1 MIDRSS
7 RRRFGQN
14 YLTDKS
20 VIYQIVDKIN
30 PGKEDSFIEIGPGQ
44 GAITGSIKNSSQN
57 LTLIEF
63 DKENIA
69 YLKSSLGDGIKIYEE
84 DVLKIDLS
92 FIKNNDRVIGN
103 LPYNIA
109 SQIILR
115 FLELNTKIFD
125 MHFMVQKEMA
135 EVLTSS
141 PGNKSWNKFA
151 VKVAFF
157 YETEILLDISPEA
170 FDIKP
175 KVDSSLVRFK
185 PINSQAF
192 EIKKLFQIIDLSFQ
206 SKRKTI
212 FNNLKKHN
220 INWEKLKFDKNLRAE
235 QLSLEDFL
243 EIYSSKSLKDQD
255 YLNKYVLKV
264 HGAMKTGLLHSKILT
279 TIRDPR
285 DVCAS
290 FKEFMKSDFE
300 SALTAAKG
308 MIKLVK
314 IQNMLVIIPLVSH
327 CIQV

>member
-57 LTLIEF
+57 LTLIEI

-109 SQIILR
+109 SQIIIR

-243 EIYSSKSLKDQD
+243 EIYK
-255 YLNKYVLKV
+255 N
-264 HGAMKTGLLHSKILT
+264 A
-279 TIRDPR
+279 
-285 DVCAS
+285 
-290 FKEFMKSDFE
+290 
-300 SALTAAKG
+300 
-308 MIKLVK
+308 
-314 IQNMLVIIPLVSH
+314 
-327 CIQV
+327 

>member
-14 YLTDKS
+14 YLRDKS

-30 PGKEDSFIEIGPGQ
+30 PRKEDSFIEIGPGQ
-44 GAITGSIKNSSQN
+44 GAITGGIKNNSKN
-57 LTLIEF
+57 LTLIEV
-63 DKENIA
+63 DKENVA
-69 YLKSSLGDGIKIYEE
+69 YLKNSLGNEIEIFEE
-84 DVLKIDLS
+84 DILKIDLS
-92 FIKNNDRVIGN
+92 FIKNNDRIVGN

-115 FLELNTKIFD
+115 FLELNKKISD

-157 YETEILLDISPEA
+157 YETEILMDISPEA

-175 KVDSSLVRFK
+175 KVNSSLVRFK

-212 FNNLKKHN
+212 FNNLKNHN

-235 QLSLEDFL
+235 QLSLENFL
-243 EIYSSKSLKDQD
+243 EIYK
-255 YLNKYVLKV
+255 N
-264 HGAMKTGLLHSKILT
+264 A
-279 TIRDPR
+279 
-285 DVCAS
+285 
-290 FKEFMKSDFE
+290 
-300 SALTAAKG
+300 
-308 MIKLVK
+308 
-314 IQNMLVIIPLVSH
+314 
-327 CIQV
+327 

>member
-14 YLTDKS
+14 YLRDKS

-30 PGKEDSFIEIGPGQ
+30 PRKEDSFIEIGPGQ
-44 GAITGSIKNSSQN
+44 GAITGGIKNNSKN
-57 LTLIEF
+57 LTLIEV
-63 DKENIA
+63 DKENVA
-69 YLKSSLGDGIKIYEE
+69 YLKNSLGNEVQIFEE

-92 FIKNNDRVIGN
+92 FIKNNDRIVGN

-115 FLELNTKIFD
+115 FLELNKRISD

-157 YETEILLDISPEA
+157 YETEILMDISPEA

-243 EIYSSKSLKDQD
+243 EIYK
-255 YLNKYVLKV
+255 N
-264 HGAMKTGLLHSKILT
+264 A
-279 TIRDPR
+279 
-285 DVCAS
+285 
-290 FKEFMKSDFE
+290 
-300 SALTAAKG
+300 
-308 MIKLVK
+308 
-314 IQNMLVIIPLVSH
+314 
-327 CIQV
+327 

>member
-14 YLTDKS
+14 YLKDKS
-20 VIYQIVDKIN
+20 VIYQIVDKID
-30 PGKEDSFIEIGPGQ
+30 PKKEDSFIEIGPGQ
-44 GAITGSIKNSSQN
+44 GAITGAIKNNSKN
-57 LTLIEF
+57 LALVEI
-63 DKENIA
+63 DKENVA
-69 YLKSSLGDGIKIYEE
+69 YLKNSLGNEIKIFEE
-84 DVLKIDLS
+84 DVLKIDLG
-92 FIKNNDRVIGN
+92 FIKNNDRIIGN

-115 FLELNTKIFD
+115 FLELNKKIFD

-157 YETEILLDISPEA
+157 YETEILMDISPEA

-192 EIKKLFQIIDLSFQ
+192 EIKKLFQIIDFCFQ

-220 INWEKLKFDKNLRAE
+220 INWDKLKFDKNLRAE

-243 EIYSSKSLKDQD
+243 EIYK
-255 YLNKYVLKV
+255 N
-264 HGAMKTGLLHSKILT
+264 A
-279 TIRDPR
+279 
-285 DVCAS
+285 
-290 FKEFMKSDFE
+290 
-300 SALTAAKG
+300 
-308 MIKLVK
+308 
-314 IQNMLVIIPLVSH
+314 
-327 CIQV
+327 

>member
-14 YLTDKS
+14 YLRDKS

-30 PGKEDSFIEIGPGQ
+30 PRKEDSFIEIGPGQ
-44 GAITGSIKNSSQN
+44 GAITGGIRNNSKN
-57 LTLIEF
+57 LTLIEI
-63 DKENIA
+63 DKENVS
-69 YLKSSLGDGIKIYEE
+69 YLKKSLGNEIEIFEE

-92 FIKNNDRVIGN
+92 FIKNNDRIVGN

-115 FLELNTKIFD
+115 FLELNKKISD

-157 YETEILLDISPEA
+157 YETEILMDISPEA

-235 QLSLEDFL
+235 QLSLENFL
-243 EIYSSKSLKDQD
+243 EIYK
-255 YLNKYVLKV
+255 N
-264 HGAMKTGLLHSKILT
+264 A
-279 TIRDPR
+279 
-285 DVCAS
+285 
-290 FKEFMKSDFE
+290 
-300 SALTAAKG
+300 
-308 MIKLVK
+308 
-314 IQNMLVIIPLVSH
+314 
-327 CIQV
+327 

>member
-20 VIYQIVDKIN
+20 VVYQIVDKIN

-57 LTLIEF
+57 LTLIEI

-69 YLKSSLGDGIKIYEE
+69 YLKSSLGDGIKIFEE

-115 FLELNTKIFD
+115 FLELNSKIFD

-235 QLSLEDFL
+235 QLSLQDFL
-243 EIYSSKSLKDQD
+243 EIYK
-255 YLNKYVLKV
+255 N
-264 HGAMKTGLLHSKILT
+264 A
-279 TIRDPR
+279 
-285 DVCAS
+285 
-290 FKEFMKSDFE
+290 
-300 SALTAAKG
+300 
-308 MIKLVK
+308 
-314 IQNMLVIIPLVSH
+314 
-327 CIQV
+327 

>member
-30 PGKEDSFIEIGPGQ
+30 PSKEDSFIEIGPGQ
-44 GAITGSIKNSSQN
+44 GAITRSIKNRSKN
-57 LTLIEF
+57 LTLIEI
-63 DKENIA
+63 DRENVA
-69 YLKSSLGDGIKIYEE
+69 YLRSFLGDEIKIFEE

-92 FIKNNDRVIGN
+92 VIKNNDRVIGN

-157 YETEILLDISPEA
+157 YETEILMDISPEA

-220 INWEKLKFDKNLRAE
+220 INWERLKFDKNLRAE

-243 EIYSSKSLKDQD
+243 EIYK
-255 YLNKYVLKV
+255 NV
-264 HGAMKTGLLHSKILT
+264 
-279 TIRDPR
+279 
-285 DVCAS
+285 
-290 FKEFMKSDFE
+290 
-300 SALTAAKG
+300 
-308 MIKLVK
+308 
-314 IQNMLVIIPLVSH
+314 
-327 CIQV
+327 

>member
-57 LTLIEF
+57 LTLIEI

-243 EIYSSKSLKDQD
+243 EIYK
-255 YLNKYVLKV
+255 N
-264 HGAMKTGLLHSKILT
+264 A
-279 TIRDPR
+279 
-285 DVCAS
+285 
-290 FKEFMKSDFE
+290 
-300 SALTAAKG
+300 
-308 MIKLVK
+308 
-314 IQNMLVIIPLVSH
+314 
-327 CIQV
+327 

>member
-14 YLTDKS
+14 YLRDKS
-20 VIYQIVDKIN
+20 VIFQIIDKIN
-30 PGKEDSFIEIGPGQ
+30 PRKKDSFIEIGPGQ
-44 GAITGSIKNSSQN
+44 GAITGGIRNNSKN
-57 LTLIEF
+57 LTLIEI
-63 DKENIA
+63 DKENVS
-69 YLKSSLGDGIKIYEE
+69 YLKNSLGDEIEIFEE

-92 FIKNNDRVIGN
+92 FIKNNDRIVGN
-103 LPYNIA
+103 LPYNVA

-115 FLELNTKIFD
+115 FLELNKKISD

-157 YETEILLDISPEA
+157 YETEILMDISPEA

-185 PINSQAF
+185 SINGQAF

-243 EIYSSKSLKDQD
+243 EIYKS
-255 YLNKYVLKV
+255 
-264 HGAMKTGLLHSKILT
+264 A
-279 TIRDPR
+279 
-285 DVCAS
+285 
-290 FKEFMKSDFE
+290 
-300 SALTAAKG
+300 
-308 MIKLVK
+308 
-314 IQNMLVIIPLVSH
+314 
-327 CIQV
+327 

>member
-14 YLTDKS
+14 YLRDKS

-30 PGKEDSFIEIGPGQ
+30 PRKEDSFIEIGPGQ
-44 GAITGSIKNSSQN
+44 GAITGGIKNNSKN
-57 LTLIEF
+57 LTLIEI
-63 DKENIA
+63 DKENVA
-69 YLKSSLGDGIKIYEE
+69 YLKNSLGNEIEIFEE
-84 DVLKIDLS
+84 DILKIDLS
-92 FIKNNDRVIGN
+92 FIKNNDRIVGN

-115 FLELNTKIFD
+115 FLELNKKISD
-125 MHFMVQKEMA
+125 MHFMIQKEMA

-157 YETEILLDISPEA
+157 YETEILMDISPEA

-175 KVDSSLVRFK
+175 KVNSSLVRFK

-243 EIYSSKSLKDQD
+243 EIYK
-255 YLNKYVLKV
+255 N
-264 HGAMKTGLLHSKILT
+264 A
-279 TIRDPR
+279 
-285 DVCAS
+285 
-290 FKEFMKSDFE
+290 
-300 SALTAAKG
+300 
-308 MIKLVK
+308 
-314 IQNMLVIIPLVSH
+314 
-327 CIQV
+327 

>member
-1 MIDRSS
+1 MIDRSF

-44 GAITGSIKNSSQN
+44 GAITRSIKNSSQN
-57 LTLIEF
+57 LTLIEI

-69 YLKSSLGDGIKIYEE
+69 YLKGTLGNEIKIFEE

-175 KVDSSLVRFK
+175 KVDSCLVRFK

-235 QLSLEDFL
+235 QLSLQDFL
-243 EIYSSKSLKDQD
+243 EIYK
-255 YLNKYVLKV
+255 N
-264 HGAMKTGLLHSKILT
+264 A
-279 TIRDPR
+279 
-285 DVCAS
+285 
-290 FKEFMKSDFE
+290 
-300 SALTAAKG
+300 
-308 MIKLVK
+308 
-314 IQNMLVIIPLVSH
+314 
-327 CIQV
+327 

>member
-14 YLTDKS
+14 YLKDKS
-20 VIYQIVDKIN
+20 VIYQIVDKID
-30 PGKEDSFIEIGPGQ
+30 PRKEDSFIEIGPGQ
-44 GAITGSIKNSSQN
+44 GAITGAIKNNSKN
-57 LTLIEF
+57 LALVEI
-63 DKENIA
+63 DKENVA
-69 YLKSSLGDGIKIYEE
+69 YLKNSLGNEIKIFEE
-84 DVLKIDLS
+84 DVLKIDLG
-92 FIKNNDRVIGN
+92 FIKNNDRIIGN

-115 FLELNTKIFD
+115 FLELNKKIFD

-157 YETEILLDISPEA
+157 YETEILMDISPEA

-192 EIKKLFQIIDLSFQ
+192 EIKKLFQIIDFCFQ

-243 EIYSSKSLKDQD
+243 EIYK
-255 YLNKYVLKV
+255 N
-264 HGAMKTGLLHSKILT
+264 A
-279 TIRDPR
+279 
-285 DVCAS
+285 
-290 FKEFMKSDFE
+290 
-300 SALTAAKG
+300 
-308 MIKLVK
+308 
-314 IQNMLVIIPLVSH
+314 
-327 CIQV
+327 

>member
-20 VIYQIVDKIN
+20 VVYQIVDKIN

-57 LTLIEF
+57 LTLIEI

-69 YLKSSLGDGIKIYEE
+69 YLKSSLGDGIKIFEE

-185 PINSQAF
+185 PINSKAF

-243 EIYSSKSLKDQD
+243 EIYK
-255 YLNKYVLKV
+255 N
-264 HGAMKTGLLHSKILT
+264 A
-279 TIRDPR
+279 
-285 DVCAS
+285 
-290 FKEFMKSDFE
+290 
-300 SALTAAKG
+300 
-308 MIKLVK
+308 
-314 IQNMLVIIPLVSH
+314 
-327 CIQV
+327 

>member
-14 YLTDKS
+14 YLRDKS

-30 PGKEDSFIEIGPGQ
+30 PRKEDSFIEIGPGQ
-44 GAITGSIKNSSQN
+44 GAITGGIKNNSKN
-57 LTLIEF
+57 LTLIEV
-63 DKENIA
+63 DKENVA
-69 YLKSSLGDGIKIYEE
+69 YLKNSLGNEVHIFEE
-84 DVLKIDLS
+84 DILKIDLS
-92 FIKNNDRVIGN
+92 FIENNDRIIGN

-115 FLELNTKIFD
+115 FLELNKKISD

-157 YETEILLDISPEA
+157 YETEILMDISPEA

-243 EIYSSKSLKDQD
+243 EIYK
-255 YLNKYVLKV
+255 N
-264 HGAMKTGLLHSKILT
+264 A
-279 TIRDPR
+279 
-285 DVCAS
+285 
-290 FKEFMKSDFE
+290 
-300 SALTAAKG
+300 
-308 MIKLVK
+308 
-314 IQNMLVIIPLVSH
+314 
-327 CIQV
+327 

>member
-20 VIYQIVDKIN
+20 VIYKIVDKIN
-30 PGKEDSFIEIGPGQ
+30 TGKEDSFIEIGPGQ
-44 GAITGSIKNSSQN
+44 GAITEGIKNNSKN
-57 LTLIEF
+57 LTLIEI
-63 DKENIA
+63 DRENVA
-69 YLKSSLGDGIKIYEE
+69 YLKNSLGNEIEIFEE
-84 DVLKIDLS
+84 DILKIDLG
-92 FIKNNDRVIGN
+92 FIKNNDRIVGN

-115 FLELNTKIFD
+115 FLELNKKISD

-157 YETEILLDISPEA
+157 YETEILMDISPEA

-185 PINSQAF
+185 PINIQAF

-243 EIYSSKSLKDQD
+243 EIYK
-255 YLNKYVLKV
+255 N
-264 HGAMKTGLLHSKILT
+264 A
-279 TIRDPR
+279 
-285 DVCAS
+285 
-290 FKEFMKSDFE
+290 
-300 SALTAAKG
+300 
-308 MIKLVK
+308 
-314 IQNMLVIIPLVSH
+314 
-327 CIQV
+327 

>member
-14 YLTDKS
+14 YLKDKS
-20 VIYQIVDKIN
+20 VIYQIVDKID
-30 PGKEDSFIEIGPGQ
+30 PRKEDSFIEIGPGQ
-44 GAITGSIKNSSQN
+44 GAITGAIKNNSKN
-57 LTLIEF
+57 LALVEI
-63 DKENIA
+63 DKENVA
-69 YLKSSLGDGIKIYEE
+69 YLKNSLGNEIKIFEE
-84 DVLKIDLS
+84 DVLKIDLG
-92 FIKNNDRVIGN
+92 FIKNNDRIIGN

-115 FLELNTKIFD
+115 FLELNKKIFD

-157 YETEILLDISPEA
+157 YETEILMDISPEA

-175 KVDSSLVRFK
+175 NVDSSLVRFK

-192 EIKKLFQIIDLSFQ
+192 EIKKLFQIIDFCFQ

-220 INWEKLKFDKNLRAE
+220 INWDKLKFDKNLRAE

-243 EIYSSKSLKDQD
+243 EIYK
-255 YLNKYVLKV
+255 N
-264 HGAMKTGLLHSKILT
+264 A
-279 TIRDPR
+279 
-285 DVCAS
+285 
-290 FKEFMKSDFE
+290 
-300 SALTAAKG
+300 
-308 MIKLVK
+308 
-314 IQNMLVIIPLVSH
+314 
-327 CIQV
+327 

>member
-14 YLTDKS
+14 YLRDKS

-30 PGKEDSFIEIGPGQ
+30 PRKEDSFIEIGPGQ
-44 GAITGSIKNSSQN
+44 GAITGGIKNNSKN
-57 LTLIEF
+57 LTLIEI
-63 DKENIA
+63 DKENVA
-69 YLKSSLGDGIKIYEE
+69 YLKNSLGNEVQIFEE
-84 DVLKIDLS
+84 DILKIDLS
-92 FIKNNDRVIGN
+92 FIENNDRIIGN

-115 FLELNTKIFD
+115 FLELNKKISD

-157 YETEILLDISPEA
+157 YETEILMDISPEA

-212 FNNLKKHN
+212 FNNLKNHN

-235 QLSLEDFL
+235 QLSLENFL
-243 EIYSSKSLKDQD
+243 EIYK
-255 YLNKYVLKV
+255 N
-264 HGAMKTGLLHSKILT
+264 A
-279 TIRDPR
+279 
-285 DVCAS
+285 
-290 FKEFMKSDFE
+290 
-300 SALTAAKG
+300 
-308 MIKLVK
+308 
-314 IQNMLVIIPLVSH
+314 
-327 CIQV
+327 

>member
-57 LTLIEF
+57 LTLIEI

-69 YLKSSLGDGIKIYEE
+69 YLKSSLGDGIKIFEE

-220 INWEKLKFDKNLRAE
+220 INWEELKFDKNLRAE
-235 QLSLEDFL
+235 QLSLENFL
-243 EIYSSKSLKDQD
+243 EIYK
-255 YLNKYVLKV
+255 N
-264 HGAMKTGLLHSKILT
+264 A
-279 TIRDPR
+279 
-285 DVCAS
+285 
-290 FKEFMKSDFE
+290 
-300 SALTAAKG
+300 
-308 MIKLVK
+308 
-314 IQNMLVIIPLVSH
+314 
-327 CIQV
+327 

>member
-57 LTLIEF
+57 LTLIEI

-212 FNNLKKHN
+212 FNNLKKYN
-220 INWEKLKFDKNLRAE
+220 VNWEELKFDKNLRAE
-235 QLSLEDFL
+235 QLSLENFL
-243 EIYSSKSLKDQD
+243 EIYK
-255 YLNKYVLKV
+255 N
-264 HGAMKTGLLHSKILT
+264 A
-279 TIRDPR
+279 
-285 DVCAS
+285 
-290 FKEFMKSDFE
+290 
-300 SALTAAKG
+300 
-308 MIKLVK
+308 
-314 IQNMLVIIPLVSH
+314 
-327 CIQV
+327 

>member
-1 MIDRSS
+1 MVERSA

-20 VIYQIVDKIN
+20 VIFQIVDKIN
-30 PGKEDSFIEIGPGQ
+30 PSKEDNFIEIGPGQ
-44 GAITGSIKNSSQN
+44 GAITKNIKNNSRN
-57 LTLIEF
+57 LTLIEI
-63 DKENIA
+63 DKENVA
-69 YLKSSLGDGIKIYEE
+69 YLKSSLGNEIKIFEE

-92 FIKNNDRVIGN
+92 FVKNNDRVIGN

-115 FLELNTKIFD
+115 FLELNKKIFD

-135 EVLTSS
+135 EVITSS
-141 PGNKSWNKFA
+141 PGNKSWNRFA

-157 YETEILLDISPEA
+157 YETEVLMDISPEA

-185 PINSQAF
+185 PRNIQTF

-220 INWEKLKFDKNLRAE
+220 VNWEKLKFDKNLRAE

-243 EIYSSKSLKDQD
+243 EIYK
-255 YLNKYVLKV
+255 N
-264 HGAMKTGLLHSKILT
+264 A
-279 TIRDPR
+279 
-285 DVCAS
+285 
-290 FKEFMKSDFE
+290 
-300 SALTAAKG
+300 
-308 MIKLVK
+308 
-314 IQNMLVIIPLVSH
+314 
-327 CIQV
+327 

>member
-1 MIDRSS
+1 MVDRSA

-14 YLTDKS
+14 YLIDKS

-30 PGKEDSFIEIGPGQ
+30 PSKEDSFIEIGPGQ
-44 GAITGSIKNSSQN
+44 GAITGSIKNNSKN
-57 LTLIEF
+57 LTLIEI
-63 DKENIA
+63 DKDNIA
-69 YLKSSLGDGIKIYEE
+69 YLKKSFGSEIKIFED

-92 FIKNNDRVIGN
+92 FIKNNDRIIGN

-115 FLELNTKIFD
+115 FLELNKKISD

-157 YETEILLDISPEA
+157 YETEILMDISPEA

-192 EIKKLFQIIDLSFQ
+192 EIKKLFQIIDLSFR

-212 FNNLKKHN
+212 FNNLKKYN

-235 QLSLEDFL
+235 QLGLEDFL
-243 EIYSSKSLKDQD
+243 EIYK
-255 YLNKYVLKV
+255 N
-264 HGAMKTGLLHSKILT
+264 A
-279 TIRDPR
+279 
-285 DVCAS
+285 
-290 FKEFMKSDFE
+290 
-300 SALTAAKG
+300 
-308 MIKLVK
+308 
-314 IQNMLVIIPLVSH
+314 
-327 CIQV
+327 

>member
-57 LTLIEF
+57 LTLIEI

-115 FLELNTKIFD
+115 FLGLNTKIFD

-212 FNNLKKHN
+212 FNNLKNHN

-243 EIYSSKSLKDQD
+243 EIYK
-255 YLNKYVLKV
+255 N
-264 HGAMKTGLLHSKILT
+264 A
-279 TIRDPR
+279 
-285 DVCAS
+285 
-290 FKEFMKSDFE
+290 
-300 SALTAAKG
+300 
-308 MIKLVK
+308 
-314 IQNMLVIIPLVSH
+314 
-327 CIQV
+327 

>member
-14 YLTDKS
+14 YLRDKS

-30 PGKEDSFIEIGPGQ
+30 PRKEDSFIEIGPGQ
-44 GAITGSIKNSSQN
+44 GAITGGIKNNSKN
-57 LTLIEF
+57 LTLIEV
-63 DKENIA
+63 DKENVA
-69 YLKSSLGDGIKIYEE
+69 YLKNSLGNEVQIFEE

-92 FIKNNDRVIGN
+92 FIKNNDRIIGN

-115 FLELNTKIFD
+115 FLEFNKKISD
-125 MHFMVQKEMA
+125 MHFMVQKEMS

-157 YETEILLDISPEA
+157 YETEILMDISPEA

-185 PINSQAF
+185 PINSQTF

-220 INWEKLKFDKNLRAE
+220 INWEELKFDKNLRAE
-235 QLSLEDFL
+235 QLSLENFL
-243 EIYSSKSLKDQD
+243 EIYK
-255 YLNKYVLKV
+255 N
-264 HGAMKTGLLHSKILT
+264 A
-279 TIRDPR
+279 
-285 DVCAS
+285 
-290 FKEFMKSDFE
+290 
-300 SALTAAKG
+300 
-308 MIKLVK
+308 
-314 IQNMLVIIPLVSH
+314 
-327 CIQV
+327 

>member
-14 YLTDKS
+14 YLRDKS
-20 VIYQIVDKIN
+20 VIYQIIDKIN
-30 PGKEDSFIEIGPGQ
+30 PGKEDRFIEIGPGQ
-44 GAITGSIKNSSQN
+44 GAITEGIKNNSKN
-57 LTLIEF
+57 LTLIEI
-63 DKENIA
+63 DRKNVA
-69 YLKSSLGDGIKIYEE
+69 YLKNSLGNEIEIFEE

-92 FIKNNDRVIGN
+92 FIKNNDRIVGN

-115 FLELNTKIFD
+115 FLELNKKIFD

-157 YETEILLDISPEA
+157 YETEILMDISPEA

-212 FNNLKKHN
+212 FNNLKNHN

-243 EIYSSKSLKDQD
+243 EIYK
-255 YLNKYVLKV
+255 N
-264 HGAMKTGLLHSKILT
+264 A
-279 TIRDPR
+279 
-285 DVCAS
+285 
-290 FKEFMKSDFE
+290 
-300 SALTAAKG
+300 
-308 MIKLVK
+308 
-314 IQNMLVIIPLVSH
+314 
-327 CIQV
+327 

>member
-14 YLTDKS
+14 YLRDKS

-30 PGKEDSFIEIGPGQ
+30 PRKEDSFIEIGPGQ
-44 GAITGSIKNSSQN
+44 GAITEGIKNNSKN
-57 LTLIEF
+57 LTLIEI
-63 DKENIA
+63 DKENVA
-69 YLKSSLGDGIKIYEE
+69 YLKNSLGNEIEIFEE
-84 DVLKIDLS
+84 DILKIDLS
-92 FIKNNDRVIGN
+92 FIKNNDRIVGN

-115 FLELNTKIFD
+115 FLELNKKISD

-157 YETEILLDISPEA
+157 YETEILMDISPEA

-175 KVDSSLVRFK
+175 KVNSSLVRFK

-212 FNNLKKHN
+212 FNNLKNHN

-243 EIYSSKSLKDQD
+243 EIYK
-255 YLNKYVLKV
+255 N
-264 HGAMKTGLLHSKILT
+264 A
-279 TIRDPR
+279 
-285 DVCAS
+285 
-290 FKEFMKSDFE
+290 
-300 SALTAAKG
+300 
-308 MIKLVK
+308 
-314 IQNMLVIIPLVSH
+314 
-327 CIQV
+327 

>member
-57 LTLIEF
+57 LTLIEI

-69 YLKSSLGDGIKIYEE
+69 YLKSSLGDGIKIFEE

-235 QLSLEDFL
+235 QLSLQDFL
-243 EIYSSKSLKDQD
+243 EIYK
-255 YLNKYVLKV
+255 N
-264 HGAMKTGLLHSKILT
+264 A
-279 TIRDPR
+279 
-285 DVCAS
+285 
-290 FKEFMKSDFE
+290 
-300 SALTAAKG
+300 
-308 MIKLVK
+308 
-314 IQNMLVIIPLVSH
+314 
-327 CIQV
+327 

>member
-57 LTLIEF
+57 LTLIEI

-115 FLELNTKIFD
+115 FLKLNTKIFD

-157 YETEILLDISPEA
+157 YETEILMDISPEA

-243 EIYSSKSLKDQD
+243 EIYK
-255 YLNKYVLKV
+255 N
-264 HGAMKTGLLHSKILT
+264 A
-279 TIRDPR
+279 
-285 DVCAS
+285 
-290 FKEFMKSDFE
+290 
-300 SALTAAKG
+300 
-308 MIKLVK
+308 
-314 IQNMLVIIPLVSH
+314 
-327 CIQV
+327 

>member
-14 YLTDKS
+14 YLRDKS

-44 GAITGSIKNSSQN
+44 GAITEGIKNNSKN
-57 LTLIEF
+57 LTLIEI
-63 DKENIA
+63 DRENVA
-69 YLKSSLGDGIKIYEE
+69 YLKNSLGNEIEIFEE
-84 DVLKIDLS
+84 D
-92 FIKNNDRVIGN
+92 DRIIGN

-115 FLELNTKIFD
+115 FLELNRKISD

-157 YETEILLDISPEA
+157 YETEILMDISPEA

-192 EIKKLFQIIDLSFQ
+192 EIQKLFQIIDLSFQ

-212 FNNLKKHN
+212 FNNLKNHN

-243 EIYSSKSLKDQD
+243 EIYK
-255 YLNKYVLKV
+255 N
-264 HGAMKTGLLHSKILT
+264 A
-279 TIRDPR
+279 
-285 DVCAS
+285 
-290 FKEFMKSDFE
+290 
-300 SALTAAKG
+300 
-308 MIKLVK
+308 
-314 IQNMLVIIPLVSH
+314 
-327 CIQV
+327 

>member
-14 YLTDKS
+14 YITDKS
-20 VIYQIVDKIN
+20 VIYQIVDKIS

-57 LTLIEF
+57 LTLIEI
-63 DKENIA
+63 DKENVA
-69 YLKSSLGDGIKIYEE
+69 YLKGSLGNEIKIFEE

-185 PINSQAF
+185 PIDSQAF

-235 QLSLEDFL
+235 QLSLQDFL
-243 EIYSSKSLKDQD
+243 EIYK
-255 YLNKYVLKV
+255 N
-264 HGAMKTGLLHSKILT
+264 A
-279 TIRDPR
+279 
-285 DVCAS
+285 
-290 FKEFMKSDFE
+290 
-300 SALTAAKG
+300 
-308 MIKLVK
+308 
-314 IQNMLVIIPLVSH
+314 
-327 CIQV
+327 

>member
-57 LTLIEF
+57 LTLIEI

-69 YLKSSLGDGIKIYEE
+69 YLKSSLGDGIKIFEE

-185 PINSQAF
+185 PIDSQAF

-243 EIYSSKSLKDQD
+243 EIYK
-255 YLNKYVLKV
+255 N
-264 HGAMKTGLLHSKILT
+264 A
-279 TIRDPR
+279 
-285 DVCAS
+285 
-290 FKEFMKSDFE
+290 
-300 SALTAAKG
+300 
-308 MIKLVK
+308 
-314 IQNMLVIIPLVSH
+314 
-327 CIQV
+327 

>member
-1 MIDRSS
+1 MVDRSS

-14 YLTDKS
+14 YLRDKS

-30 PGKEDSFIEIGPGQ
+30 PRKEDSFIEIGPGQ
-44 GAITGSIKNSSQN
+44 GAITGGIKNNSKN
-57 LTLIEF
+57 LTLIEV
-63 DKENIA
+63 DKENVA
-69 YLKSSLGDGIKIYEE
+69 YLKNSLGNEVQIFEE

-92 FIKNNDRVIGN
+92 FIKNNDRIIGN

-115 FLELNTKIFD
+115 FLELNKKISD

-157 YETEILLDISPEA
+157 YETEILMDISPEA

-220 INWEKLKFDKNLRAE
+220 INWGKLKFDKNLRAE
-235 QLSLEDFL
+235 QLSLEDFI
-243 EIYSSKSLKDQD
+243 EIYK
-255 YLNKYVLKV
+255 N
-264 HGAMKTGLLHSKILT
+264 A
-279 TIRDPR
+279 
-285 DVCAS
+285 
-290 FKEFMKSDFE
+290 
-300 SALTAAKG
+300 
-308 MIKLVK
+308 
-314 IQNMLVIIPLVSH
+314 
-327 CIQV
+327 

>member
-1 MIDRSS
+1 MVERSA

-20 VIYQIVDKIN
+20 VIFQIVDKIS
-30 PGKEDSFIEIGPGQ
+30 PSKEDNFIEIGPGQ
-44 GAITGSIKNSSQN
+44 GAITKNIKNNSRN
-57 LTLIEF
+57 LTLIEI
-63 DKENIA
+63 DKENVA
-69 YLKSSLGDGIKIYEE
+69 YLKSSLGNEIKIFEE

-92 FIKNNDRVIGN
+92 FVKNNDRVIGN

-115 FLELNTKIFD
+115 FLELNKKIFD

-135 EVLTSS
+135 EVITSS
-141 PGNKSWNKFA
+141 PGNKSWNRFA

-157 YETEILLDISPEA
+157 YETEVLMDISPEA

-243 EIYSSKSLKDQD
+243 EIYK
-255 YLNKYVLKV
+255 N
-264 HGAMKTGLLHSKILT
+264 A
-279 TIRDPR
+279 
-285 DVCAS
+285 
-290 FKEFMKSDFE
+290 
-300 SALTAAKG
+300 
-308 MIKLVK
+308 
-314 IQNMLVIIPLVSH
+314 
-327 CIQV
+327 

>member
-14 YLTDKS
+14 YLKDKS
-20 VIYQIVDKIN
+20 VIYQIVDKID
-30 PGKEDSFIEIGPGQ
+30 PRKEDSFIEIGPGQ
-44 GAITGSIKNSSQN
+44 GAITGAIKNNSKN
-57 LTLIEF
+57 LALVEI
-63 DKENIA
+63 DKENVA
-69 YLKSSLGDGIKIYEE
+69 YLKNSLGNEIKIFEE
-84 DVLKIDLS
+84 DVLKIDLG
-92 FIKNNDRVIGN
+92 FIKNNDRIIGN

-115 FLELNTKIFD
+115 FLELNKKIFD

-157 YETEILLDISPEA
+157 YETEILMDISPEA

-185 PINSQAF
+185 PINSEAF

-243 EIYSSKSLKDQD
+243 EIYK
-255 YLNKYVLKV
+255 N
-264 HGAMKTGLLHSKILT
+264 A
-279 TIRDPR
+279 
-285 DVCAS
+285 
-290 FKEFMKSDFE
+290 
-300 SALTAAKG
+300 
-308 MIKLVK
+308 
-314 IQNMLVIIPLVSH
+314 
-327 CIQV
+327 

>member
-14 YLTDKS
+14 YLRDKS

-30 PGKEDSFIEIGPGQ
+30 PRKEDSFIEIGPGQ
-44 GAITGSIKNSSQN
+44 GAITGGIKNNSKN
-57 LTLIEF
+57 LTLIEV
-63 DKENIA
+63 DKENVA
-69 YLKSSLGDGIKIYEE
+69 YLKNSLGNEVQIFEE

-92 FIKNNDRVIGN
+92 FIENNDRIIGN

-115 FLELNTKIFD
+115 FLELNKKISD

-157 YETEILLDISPEA
+157 YETEILMDISPEA

-220 INWEKLKFDKNLRAE
+220 INWEELKFDKNLRAE
-235 QLSLEDFL
+235 QLSLENFL
-243 EIYSSKSLKDQD
+243 EIYK
-255 YLNKYVLKV
+255 N
-264 HGAMKTGLLHSKILT
+264 A
-279 TIRDPR
+279 
-285 DVCAS
+285 
-290 FKEFMKSDFE
+290 
-300 SALTAAKG
+300 
-308 MIKLVK
+308 
-314 IQNMLVIIPLVSH
+314 
-327 CIQV
+327 